1 MTIYESISPGSWGKR
16 SIMEIFIEQNL
27 TEEAQKVEILLD
39 GLSLYLLDLD
49 PVDDLVQRLRGQCN
63 HAVALT

>member
-1 MTIYESISPGSWGKR
+1 
-16 SIMEIFIEQNL
+16 MEIFIEQNL

-49 PVDDLVQRLRGQCN
+49 PVDGLVQRLRGQCN

>member
-1 MTIYESISPGSWGKR
+1 MTIYENISPGSWGKR